1 LAAQTSF
8 DLGYQVFREAQILES
23 LLQDLSGVLRLAAV
37 ALEAFLRCAATA
49 LSGFGLFFR
58 ISLRGRHGAFLRC
71 IWVLCGGSLP
81 KRMRQ
86 RPSLHGWQ
94 RESALR
100 NAFPALSAVL
110 CWCCAVQMGQED
122 THAPCPVS

>member
-1 LAAQTSF
+1 ME
-8 DLGYQVFREAQILES
+8 R
-23 LLQDLSGVLRLAAV
+23 LLQGLRGLLRLTAVTLQALLSVAV
-37 ALEAFLRCAATA
+37 AT

-71 IWVLCGGSLP
+71 IWVLFGDSLP

-100 NAFPALSAVL
+100 TAFPALSAFL
-110 CWCCAVQMGQED
+110 CWGFAVQMGQEG